1 MEHTTKVRFG
11 EWISEAWN
19 LLTAKWQTWITIAV
33 IFVIPIGVIYAGMQY
48 FSYKTQP
55 PVTEGNIIQTLIE
68 SFVQSMTLGI
78 LTQFLITFVE
88 AFFIGGIYNTAFKQL
103 NGEEISPSDIFSGT
117 EFYVNILVASLIIG
131 LLEFAGAFLCYI
143 PSLIVRGLFFMTI
156 PLIVRKNLPP
166 LEALKQS
173 FNATK
178 GDWLMYTLFAFVVAL
193 LSALG
198 VVACIIGVLFTL
210 PLLFLTTAV
219 AYRDCFEPELKPRSR
234 VDELYSKYCRNC
246 GASIPVN
253 ASFCDKCGAGQV

>member
-1 MEHTTKVRFG
+1 MIQNTKVRFG
-11 EWISEAWN
+11 EWITEAWN
-19 LLTAKWQTWITIAV
+19 LLTAKWQTWVV
-33 IFVIPIGVIYAGMQY
+33 ISIIFIIPIGMIYGFMQY
-48 FSYKTQP
+48 FGYKTQAP
-55 PVTEGNIIQTLIE
+55 ITEGNLIQSLIE
-68 SFVQSMTLGI
+68 NFMQSITLG
-78 LTQFLITFVE
+78 LVTQFLITFVS
-88 AFFIGGIYNTAFKQL
+88 AFFIGGIFNTAFKQL

-117 EFYVNILVASLIIG
+117 EFYVNILVASLIIS

-156 PLIVRKNLPP
+156 PLIVRKNLSP
-166 LEALKQS
+166 LDAMKES

-178 GDWLMYTLFAFVVAL
+178 GDWVMYTFFAFVVAL

-198 VVACIIGVLFTL
+198 VVACIVGVVFTL

-219 AYRDCFEPELKPRSR
+219 AYRDCFEPELKPLSR